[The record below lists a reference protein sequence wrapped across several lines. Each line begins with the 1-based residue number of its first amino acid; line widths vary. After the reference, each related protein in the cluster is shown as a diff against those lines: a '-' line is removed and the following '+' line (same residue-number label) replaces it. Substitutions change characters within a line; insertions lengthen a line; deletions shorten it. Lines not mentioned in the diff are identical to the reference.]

1 MNRERLQGFRQMHLK
16 GSRLRDV
23 ALFFASLLAIL
34 ASALLGRPIVIVLCT
49 IALLLTVAAC
59 RRAARVCGL
68 ASDDGESLTCAQ
80 SAGEAL
86 RGRPRAAR
94 MGRSWTSVK
103 LEEEGRRR
111 QLLLLFADQFDSIDD
126 YRRFRLWLRAVLQA
140 DASDADA
147 GWSGWL
153 RRWYRGSHD

>member
-23 ALFFASLLAIL
+23 ALFFASLAAVVASVPLGPLAI
-34 ASALLGRPIVIVLCT
+34 ALCAPS
-49 IALLLTVAAC
+49 LLLTA
-59 RRAARVCGL
+59 AARVRAGRLCGL
-68 ASDDGESLTCAQ
+68 ASEDGESLTCVQ
-80 SAGEAL
+80 SVGEAL
-86 RGRPRAAR
+86 SGRPCAAR
-94 MGRSWTSVK
+94 MGRAWTSVT
-103 LEEEGRRR
+103 LEGEGGR
-111 QLLLLFADQFDSIDD
+111 QHLLLFADQFDSVDD
-126 YRRFRLWLRAVLQA
+126 YRRFRLWLRAVLLA

>member
-23 ALFFASLLAIL
+23 AFFFASLA
-34 ASALLGRPIVIVLCT
+34 AVVTSVPLGPFG
-49 IALLLTVAAC
+49 IALCALSLLLAL
-59 RRAARVCGL
+59 AARVRAGRLCGL
-68 ASDDGESLTCAQ
+68 ASEDGESLICMQ
-80 SAGEAL
+80 SVGEAMS
-86 RGRPRAAR
+86 GRPCAAR
-94 MGRSWTSVK
+94 MGRAWTLVT
-103 LEEEGRRR
+103 LDGDGGR
-111 QLLLLFADQFDSIDD
+111 QHLLLFADQFDSVND
-126 YRRFRLWLRAVLQA
+126 YRRFRRWLRAVLLA